1 MDTDIEARDM
11 KDSRKVLIQLVVAL
25 LIGLAG
31 MGGTLLLFSQGAN
44 ARHMLDLVSLSIS
57 KNQSADSINED
68 PADLAVIKSG
78 NPNLVIAGETLTYV
92 ITVTNNGPDP
102 ATGVVLTDILP
113 SGVTCNTATASQGSC
128 NILSGGT
135 VTCTLFDLGTLLIPT
150 ATVNIVV
157 TVDPSTTGTLAN
169 TATVSGNETDP
180 DPSNNTATEET
191 TVDTETDLAITKSG
205 NPSTVIAGET
215 LTYILTASNNGPSDA
230 TGVTVTD
237 ILPSDVSF
245 ASASASEGSCS
256 HASGEVTCDLGSLAD
271 GAGTTI
277 TIVATVASPLPSG
290 TILTNDA
297 TIGGDQTDPNGG
309 NNSAQVQTTV
319 ESAPILRLI
328 KSDDPDPALA
338 GGNLIYTIAIS
349 NTGNENATA
358 VTLVETYDPNV
369 SFDRAWPNPDVENN
383 QWNIGTVEVGTPVAV
398 TILVRVASL
407 LPVGTVLTNQAT
419 LDSAQ
424 TSPITVI
431 ETTDVESESDLWVT
445 QTDNPDPVEAGATLN
460 YYIRY
465 ENTGTVPAS
474 GVVLTDTLDSNVT
487 FLSAYP
493 SPSGGTGNTRY
504 WVIGDLPAGD
514 PRDIVVRVQVKSP
527 LPNGTLLYNSVTI
540 RSNEDA
546 PPPFIEPTQV
556 TSAPDLTVA
565 ADHTPS
571 LFSPGKLMTY
581 TVTYGNTG
589 NMHAE
594 DVVITTTLPLS
605 TTYVGYG
612 WNSSDGQTYTY
623 PVGYL
628 SAGDTGHT
636 VTFAVQYPS
645 QPQIGMPE
653 FNTPFIIAE
662 TGSAVGDANPDDNTT
677 YEYIGVP
684 DLVVTDFTVEPSPLQ
699 PGQPVTFTAVVKN
712 QGTGMAWN
720 PDNQGGF
727 YVDVLVAPVV
737 SYPFDR
743 YSEKDIYADVPSLA
757 SGQTYT
763 VILAYPSGF
772 TQWEIEHEIKG
783 FFLKVDNYH
792 LPLYGLVPER
802 DEMNNVEGPVY
813 PWLQPEVNAND
824 VYLPLIFKQ

>member
-1 MDTDIEARDM
+1 MM
-11 KDSRKVLIQLVVAL
+11 VKSLIKLPAL
-25 LIGLAG
+25 TLIALGAAAI
-31 MGGTLLLFSQGAN
+31 TLLLLSQHAN
-44 ARHMLDLVSLSIS
+44 ATPTPQQASLTIS
-57 KNQSADSINED
+57 KVDDLD
-68 PADLAVIKSG
+68 PVPAG
-78 NPNLVIAGETLTYV
+78 QNLQYTIH
-92 ITVTNNGPDP
+92 IT
-102 ATGVVLTDILP
+102 
-113 SGVTCNTATASQGSC
+113 
-128 NILSGGT
+128 
-135 VTCTLFDLGTLLIPT
+135 
-150 ATVNIVV
+150 
-157 TVDPSTTGTLAN
+157 
-169 TATVSGNETDP
+169 
-180 DPSNNTATEET
+180 
-191 TVDTETDLAITKSG
+191 
-205 NPSTVIAGET
+205 
-215 LTYILTASNNGPSDA
+215 
-230 TGVTVTD
+230 
-237 ILPSDVSF
+237 
-245 ASASASEGSCS
+245 
-256 HASGEVTCDLGSLAD
+256 
-271 GAGTTI
+271 
-277 TIVATVASPLPSG
+277 
-290 TILTNDA
+290 
-297 TIGGDQTDPNGG
+297 NGG
-309 NNSAQVQTTV
+309 HDA
-319 ESAPILRLI
+319 
-328 KSDDPDPALA
+328 
-338 GGNLIYTIAIS
+338 
-349 NTGNENATA
+349 ATA
-358 VTLVETYDPNV
+358 VTLVENYDPNV
-369 SFDRAWPNPDVENN
+369 DFLLAVPGPNVGDN
-383 QWNIGTVEVGTPVAV
+383 QWNIGTLGPGVSWTVDIVVEV
-398 TILVRVASL
+398 ASP

-571 LFSPGKLMTY
+571 LFSPGKLMTC
-581 TVTYGNTG
+581 TVTYGNAG

-612 WNSSDGQTYTY
+612 WNSSDAQTYTY

-628 SAGDTGHT
+628 SAGDMGHT

-699 PGQPVTFTAVVKN
+699 PGQPVIFTAVVKN

-720 PDNQGGF
+720 PDNQGSF
-727 YVDVLVAPVV
+727 YVDVFIALVV

-743 YSEKDIYADVPSLA
+743 YSEKAIYASVPSLA
-757 SGQTYT
+757 PGQTYT

-802 DEMNNVEGPVY
+802 DEMNNVRGPVN
-813 PWLQPEVNAND
+813 PWPQPGANH
-824 VYLPLIFKQ
+824 VYLPLVLRQ

>member
-1 MDTDIEARDM
+1 MDTDIEVRDM
-11 KDSRKVLIQLVVAL
+11 KDSRKVLIQLVAAL
-25 LIGLAG
+25 LVGLAG
-31 MGGTLLLFSQGAN
+31 MGGTLLLFFQGAN

-57 KNQSADSINED
+57 KNQSADSIEED

-78 NPNLVIAGETLTYV
+78 NPNIVTAGETLTYT

-113 SGVTCNTATASQGSC
+113 PGVTCNTATASPGSC

-135 VTCTLFDLGTLLIPT
+135 VTCNLFDLGTLIIPS
-150 ATVNIVV
+150 AIVNIVV
-157 TVDPSTTGTLAN
+157 TVDPSTTGTLVN

-180 DPSNNTATEET
+180 ILSNNTDTEGT

-237 ILPSDVSF
+237 ILPPGVTFQSDMHSQGSYDSDTGVWTVGNVGNGDSATLTIL
-245 ASASASEGSCS
+245 AS
-256 HASGEVTCDLGSLAD
+256 
-271 GAGTTI
+271 
-277 TIVATVASPLPSG
+277 VASPLPSG

-319 ESAPILRLI
+319 ESAPILSLI

-338 GGNLIYTIAIS
+338 GGNLIYIIAIS
-349 NTGNENATA
+349 NSGNENATA

-369 SFDRAWPNPDVENN
+369 SFDRAWPDPDVGNN
-383 QWNIGTVEVGTPVAV
+383 QWNIGTAEVGTPVTV

-571 LFSPGKLMTY
+571 LFSPGKLMTC
-581 TVTYGNTG
+581 TVTYGNAG

-612 WNSSDGQTYTY
+612 WNSSDAQTYTY

-628 SAGDTGHT
+628 SAGDMGHT

-699 PGQPVTFTAVVKN
+699 PGQPVIFTAVVKN

-720 PDNQGGF
+720 PDNQSGF
-727 YVDVLVAPVV
+727 YVDVFIAPVA
-737 SYPFDR
+737 SYPYDR
-743 YSEKDIYADVPSLA
+743 DGEFFESAPPIAPGLEH
-757 SGQTYT
+757 T
-763 VILAYPSGF
+763 VIIIHSSGF
-772 TQWEIEHEIKG
+772 SEQEIQEGIQG
-783 FFLKVDNYH
+783 FYVKVDNHNLY
-792 LPLYGLVPER
+792 PYGLVPER

>member
-1 MDTDIEARDM
+1 MV
-11 KDSRKVLIQLVVAL
+11 KSLIKLPAL
-25 LIGLAG
+25 TLIALGAAAI
-31 MGGTLLLFSQGAN
+31 TLLLLSQHAN
-44 ARHMLDLVSLSIS
+44 ATPTPQQASLTIS
-57 KNQSADSINED
+57 KVDDLD
-68 PADLAVIKSG
+68 PVPAG
-78 NPNLVIAGETLTYV
+78 QNLQYTIH
-92 ITVTNNGPDP
+92 IT
-102 ATGVVLTDILP
+102 
-113 SGVTCNTATASQGSC
+113 
-128 NILSGGT
+128 
-135 VTCTLFDLGTLLIPT
+135 
-150 ATVNIVV
+150 
-157 TVDPSTTGTLAN
+157 
-169 TATVSGNETDP
+169 
-180 DPSNNTATEET
+180 
-191 TVDTETDLAITKSG
+191 
-205 NPSTVIAGET
+205 
-215 LTYILTASNNGPSDA
+215 
-230 TGVTVTD
+230 
-237 ILPSDVSF
+237 
-245 ASASASEGSCS
+245 
-256 HASGEVTCDLGSLAD
+256 
-271 GAGTTI
+271 
-277 TIVATVASPLPSG
+277 
-290 TILTNDA
+290 
-297 TIGGDQTDPNGG
+297 NGG
-309 NNSAQVQTTV
+309 HDA
-319 ESAPILRLI
+319 
-328 KSDDPDPALA
+328 
-338 GGNLIYTIAIS
+338 
-349 NTGNENATA
+349 ATA
-358 VTLVETYDPNV
+358 VTLVENYDPNV
-369 SFDRAWPNPDVENN
+369 DFLLAVPGPDVGDN
-383 QWNIGTVEVGTPVAV
+383 QWNIGTLGPGVSWTVDIVVEV
-398 TILVRVASL
+398 ASP

-424 TSPITVI
+424 TSPITI
-431 ETTDVESESDLWVT
+431 TETTDVEAEVVLEVT
-445 QTDNPDPVEAGATLN
+445 QSDDPDPVEPGNLLEYLIACNNNGMTS
-460 YYIRY
+460 
-465 ENTGTVPAS
+465 AS
-474 GVVLTDTLDSNVT
+474 EVVLTNT
-487 FLSAYP
+487 LSADVAFDSASAGCTYDP
-493 SPSGGTGNTRY
+493 TSHCVVCS
-504 WVIGDLPAGD
+504 IGDLPVGE
-514 PRDIVVRVQVKSP
+514 PRIIVVTVRVNFP

-594 DVVITTTLPLS
+594 DVIITTTLPLS

>member
-1 MDTDIEARDM
+1 M
-11 KDSRKVLIQLVVAL
+11 KDSRKVLIQLVAAL
-25 LIGLAG
+25 LVGLAG
-31 MGGTLLLFSQGAN
+31 MGGTLLLFFQGAN

-57 KNQSADSINED
+57 KNQSADSIEED

-78 NPNLVIAGETLTYV
+78 NPNIVTAGETLTYT

-113 SGVTCNTATASQGSC
+113 PGVTCNTATASPGSC

-135 VTCTLFDLGTLLIPT
+135 VTCNLFDLGTLIIPS
-150 ATVNIVV
+150 AIVNIVV
-157 TVDPSTTGTLAN
+157 TVDPSTTGTLVN

-180 DPSNNTATEET
+180 ILSNNTDTEGT

-237 ILPSDVSF
+237 ILPPGVTFQSDMHSQGSYDSDTGVWTVGNVGNGDSATLTIL
-245 ASASASEGSCS
+245 AS
-256 HASGEVTCDLGSLAD
+256 
-271 GAGTTI
+271 
-277 TIVATVASPLPSG
+277 VASPLPSG

-319 ESAPILRLI
+319 ESAPILSLI

-338 GGNLIYTIAIS
+338 GGNLIYIIAIS
-349 NTGNENATA
+349 NSGNENATA

-369 SFDRAWPNPDVENN
+369 SFDRAWPDPDVGNN
-383 QWNIGTVEVGTPVAV
+383 QWNIGTAEVGTPVTV

-571 LFSPGKLMTY
+571 LFSPGKL
-581 TVTYGNTG
+581 
-589 NMHAE
+589 
-594 DVVITTTLPLS
+594 
-605 TTYVGYG
+605 
-612 WNSSDGQTYTY
+612 
-623 PVGYL
+623 
-628 SAGDTGHT
+628 
-636 VTFAVQYPS
+636 
-645 QPQIGMPE
+645 
-653 FNTPFIIAE
+653 
-662 TGSAVGDANPDDNTT
+662 
-677 YEYIGVP
+677 
-684 DLVVTDFTVEPSPLQ
+684 
-699 PGQPVTFTAVVKN
+699 
-712 QGTGMAWN
+712 
-720 PDNQGGF
+720 
-727 YVDVLVAPVV
+727 
-737 SYPFDR
+737 
-743 YSEKDIYADVPSLA
+743 
-757 SGQTYT
+757 
-763 VILAYPSGF
+763 
-772 TQWEIEHEIKG
+772 
-783 FFLKVDNYH
+783 
-792 LPLYGLVPER
+792 
-802 DEMNNVEGPVY
+802 
-813 PWLQPEVNAND
+813 
-824 VYLPLIFKQ
+824 